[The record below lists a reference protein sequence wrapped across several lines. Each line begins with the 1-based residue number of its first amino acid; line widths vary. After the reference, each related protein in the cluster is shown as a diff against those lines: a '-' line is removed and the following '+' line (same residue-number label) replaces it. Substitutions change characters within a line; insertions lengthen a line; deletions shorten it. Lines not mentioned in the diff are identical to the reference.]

1 MEVQLNSI
9 NMGFHALPN
18 YHNELRFR
26 MHSFKNSKHLLL
38 LRYNRNSI
46 VLIKKLGNLQKV
58 IMKF

>member
-26 MHSFKNSKHLLL
+26 MQSFKNSKHLLL

-46 VLIKKLGNLQKV
+46 VLIKKLGNSQKV